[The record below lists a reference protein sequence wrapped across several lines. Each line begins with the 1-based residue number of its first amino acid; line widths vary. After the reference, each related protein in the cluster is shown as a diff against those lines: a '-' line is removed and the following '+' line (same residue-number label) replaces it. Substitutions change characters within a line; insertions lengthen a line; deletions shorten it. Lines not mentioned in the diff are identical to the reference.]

1 MNDGQTWAEFM
12 AKIYFKPWL
21 HGSVFFIG
29 LAFGYFVHEIRP
41 KKLSNVKSFI
51 DLLFIN
57 LLLIIQIYFPK
68 SFLRLSLF
76 RFGF

>member
-29 LAFGYFVHEIRP
+29 LAFGYFIREIRP
-41 KKLSNVKSFI
+41 KKLSNVK
-51 DLLFIN
+51 
-57 LLLIIQIYFPK
+57 LLIIEIYFTK
-68 SFLRLSLF
+68 FISQNLSSD
-76 RFGF
+76 